1 VETLDARLDA
11 HASARQQEDVGAREP
26 SQDGVKFLL
35 VDDLADNLV
44 ALSALLKRPDLTL
57 FTARSGTEALELLLQ
72 HDFALAI
79 IDVHMPEMDGFELAE
94 LLRGT
99 ERCKHLPIIFATAAP
114 REQHRVFKG
123 YESGAVDFL
132 FKPIDPHILRHKADV
147 FFQLYRQRQQLALE
161 VSERERLL
169 AETRE
174 TLRLNEMFTAAL
186 SHDLRTP
193 LSAIVAGAA
202 LLASSEP
209 DGQKR
214 VAERI
219 LSSGRRMTEMIDQ
232 LLDLSRARLS
242 GGIAIAPA
250 RVDLRALA
258 ERIVGELRVSAPSA
272 VLEIHASG
280 DLFGDWDDGRLSQV
294 LSNLLTNAIR
304 HGRAGVVHIELAGDD
319 PACVSLSVHNAGA
332 IADEVRSQLFDPFRS
347 GNATISRKEGL
358 GLGLYIVNQIVEAH
372 GGEIEVQS
380 DPALGTRFTVTLPRV
395 RS

>member
-1 VETLDARLDA
+1 VEERD
-11 HASARQQEDVGAREP
+11 ASALE
-26 SQDGVKFLL
+26 SVKFLL

-44 ALSALLKRPDLTL
+44 ALAALLKRPDLTL

-79 IDVHMPEMDGFELAE
+79 IDVHMPGMDGFELAE

-161 VSERERLL
+161 VRERERLL
-169 AETRE
+169 TETRE

-193 LSAIVAGAA
+193 LGAIVAGAS
-202 LLASSEP
+202 LLTGGEQER
-209 DGQKR
+209 DRK

-242 GGIAIAPA
+242 GGIAIAPQ

-258 ERIVGELRVSAPSA
+258 ERIVGELRISAANAAIETS
-272 VLEIHASG
+272 ASG
-280 DLFGDWDDGRLSQV
+280 DLFGDWDEGRLSQV
-294 LSNLLTNAIR
+294 LSNLLGNAIR
-304 HGRAGVVHIELAGDD
+304 HGEAGTVGLALRGEEPDS
-319 PACVSLSVHNAGA
+319 VIFSVHNGGTIPDDVRAG
-332 IADEVRSQLFDPFRS
+332 LFDPFRA
-347 GNATISRKEGL
+347 GGAAKSRKEGL
-358 GLGLYIVNQIVEAH
+358 GLGLYIVKQIVEAH
-372 GGEIEVQS
+372 GGRVEVQS
-380 DPALGTRFTVTLPRV
+380 DGATGTRFTVTLPRN

>member
-1 VETLDARLDA
+1 VQDLAL
-11 HASARQQEDVGAREP
+11 EP
-26 SQDGVKFLL
+26 VKFLL
-35 VDDLADNLV
+35 VDDLEDNLV
-44 ALSALLKRPDLTL
+44 ALGALLRRPELEL
-57 FTARSGTEALELLLQ
+57 HSVGSGTEALELLLK

-79 IDVHMPEMDGFELAE
+79 IDVHMPHMDGFELAE

-147 FFQLYRQRQQLALE
+147 FFELYRQRQQLSLE

-169 AETRE
+169 RETRE

-193 LSAIVAGAA
+193 LNAVIAGAA
-202 LLASSEP
+202 LIGQTGTEP
-209 DGQKR
+209 TVKK

-219 LSSGRRMTEMIDQ
+219 LSSGRRMTEMIEQ

-242 GGIAIAPA
+242 GGIGIAPQPT
-250 RVDLRALA
+250 DLRGVA
-258 ERIVGELRVSAPSA
+258 ERIVSEVQAASPSA
-272 VLEIHASG
+272 VIELVASA
-280 DLFGDWDDGRLSQV
+280 DLQGEWDEVRLSQV
-294 LSNLLTNAIR
+294 LSNLLTNAVR
-304 HGRAGVVHIELAGDD
+304 HGADGTIRVWLEGTQ
-319 PACVSLSVHNAGA
+319 PNRVSLCVQNPGV
-332 IADEVRSQLFDPFRS
+332 IADEVRSQLFDPFRA
-347 GNATISRKEGL
+347 GGAFQTRREGL
-358 GLGLYIVNQIVEAH
+358 GLGLYIVKQIVEAH
-372 GGEIEVQS
+372 AGSIEVAS
-380 DPALGTRFTVTLPRV
+380 DEEHGTRFTIRLPRR

>member
-1 VETLDARLDA
+1 METAA
-11 HASARQQEDVGAREP
+11 AKPEE
-26 SQDGVKFLL
+26 GVKFLL

-79 IDVHMPEMDGFELAE
+79 IDVHMPVMDGFELAE

-114 REQHRVFKG
+114 REQHRIFKG

-161 VSERERLL
+161 VRERERLL
-169 AETRE
+169 SETRE

-202 LLASSEP
+202 MLAGGERELER
-209 DGQKR
+209 R

-242 GGIAIAPA
+242 GGIAITPEPL
-250 RVDLRALA
+250 DLRALA
-258 ERIVGELRVSAPSA
+258 ERIVNEVHTGAPGA
-272 VLEIHASG
+272 TVEISQEG
-280 DLFGDWDDGRLSQV
+280 DLAGCWDGGRLGQV

-304 HGRAGVVHIELAGDD
+304 HGQVGAIRVELVGRDPAEVELA
-319 PACVSLSVHNAGA
+319 VHNAGV
-332 IADEVRSQLFDPFRS
+332 INESVRGQLFDPFRA
-347 GNATISRKEGL
+347 GNSALSRKEGL
-358 GLGLYIVNQIVEAH
+358 GLGLYIVKQIVAAH
-372 GGEIEVQS
+372 GGTIEVQS
-380 DPALGTRFTVTLPRV
+380 DEPTGTRFTLKLPRN

>member
-1 VETLDARLDA
+1 VEAEQRRALD
-11 HASARQQEDVGAREP
+11 S
-26 SQDGVKFLL
+26 VKFLL

-44 ALSALLKRPDLTL
+44 ALSALLKRSDLTL

-79 IDVHMPEMDGFELAE
+79 IDVHMPGMDGFELAE

-114 REQHRVFKG
+114 REQHRIFKG

-161 VSERERLL
+161 VRERERLL

-193 LSAIVAGAA
+193 LGAIVAGAA
-202 LLASSEP
+202 LLSGSDPERER
-209 DGQKR
+209 R

-232 LLDLSRARLS
+232 LLDLSRVRLS
-242 GGIAIAPA
+242 GGIAVSSA
-250 RVDLRALA
+250 RMDLRALA
-258 ERIVGELRVSAPSA
+258 ERIVGELRISAPSA
-272 VLEIHASG
+272 VIETTANG
-280 DLFGDWDDGRLSQV
+280 DLFGEWDEGRLAQV
-294 LSNLLTNAIR
+294 LSNLLANAIR
-304 HGRAGVVHIELAGDD
+304 HGQAGTVGLALRGDD
-319 PACVSLSVHNAGA
+319 PASVALSVQNAGV
-332 IADEVRSQLFDPFRS
+332 IAEGVRACLFDPFRA
-347 GNATISRKEGL
+347 GGATLSRKEGL
-358 GLGLYIVNQIVEAH
+358 GLGLYIVKQIVEAH
-372 GGEIEVQS
+372 GGRVEVQS
-380 DPALGTRFTVTLPRV
+380 DAASGTRFTVTLPRA
-395 RS
+395 RSDG

>member
-1 VETLDARLDA
+1 MEAEQTTALE
-11 HASARQQEDVGAREP
+11 S
-26 SQDGVKFLL
+26 VKFLL

-79 IDVHMPEMDGFELAE
+79 IDVHMPGMDGFELAE

-99 ERCKHLPIIFATAAP
+99 QRCKHLPIIFATAAP

-132 FKPIDPHILRHKADV
+132 FKPIDPHVLRHKADV

-161 VSERERLL
+161 VRERERVL

-193 LSAIVAGAA
+193 LGAIVAGAG
-202 LLASSEP
+202 LLSSSDQERER
-209 DGQKR
+209 R

-242 GGIAIAPA
+242 GGIAVTPA
-250 RVDLRALA
+250 RMDLRALA
-258 ERIVGELRVSAPSA
+258 ERIVGELRISAPNA
-272 VLEIHASG
+272 VIEIAASG
-280 DLFGDWDDGRLSQV
+280 DLFGEWDEGRLAQV
-294 LSNLLTNAIR
+294 LSNLLANAIR
-304 HGRAGVVHIELAGDD
+304 HGQAGTVRLALRGDD
-319 PACVSLSVHNAGA
+319 PASVELSVHNAGV
-332 IADEVRSQLFDPFRS
+332 IAEAVRLCLFDPFRA
-347 GNATISRKEGL
+347 GGPTLSRKEGL
-358 GLGLYIVNQIVEAH
+358 GLGLYIVKQIVEAH
-372 GGEIEVQS
+372 GGRVEVQS
-380 DPALGTRFTVTLPRV
+380 DEGSGTRFSVTLPRA

>member
-1 VETLDARLDA
+1 VEQRDPKVSD
-11 HASARQQEDVGAREP
+11 D
-26 SQDGVKFLL
+26 VKFLL

-114 REQHRVFKG
+114 REQNRVFKG

-161 VSERERLL
+161 VRERERVL

-193 LSAIVAGAA
+193 LGAIVAGAS
-202 LLASSEP
+202 LLVGSE
-209 DGQKR
+209 QEVQRR

-242 GGIAIAPA
+242 GGIAIAPQ
-250 RVDLRALA
+250 RIDLRALA
-258 ERIVGELRVSAPSA
+258 DRIVGELRIGAPHA
-272 VLEIHASG
+272 VLEVSVIG

-294 LSNLLTNAIR
+294 LSNLLGNAIR
-304 HGRAGVVHIELAGDD
+304 HGQAGTVRLELHGNDA
-319 PACVSLSVHNAGA
+319 AHVSLSVHNHGV
-332 IADEVRSQLFDPFRS
+332 IGEEVRGELFDPFRS
-347 GNATISRKEGL
+347 GHATLSRKEGL
-358 GLGLYIVNQIVEAH
+358 GLGLYIVKQIVEAH
-372 GGEIEVQS
+372 AGSIEVES
-380 DPALGTRFTVTLPRV
+380 DAVSGTRFTVKLPRT
-395 RS
+395 RTTA

>member
-1 VETLDARLDA
+1 M
-11 HASARQQEDVGAREP
+11 
-26 SQDGVKFLL
+26 KFLL

-79 IDVHMPEMDGFELAE
+79 IDVHMPGMDGFELAE

-99 ERCKHLPIIFATAAP
+99 QRCKHLPIIFATAAP

-132 FKPIDPHILRHKADV
+132 FKPIDPHVLRHKADV

-161 VSERERLL
+161 VRERERLL

-193 LSAIVAGAA
+193 LGAIVAGAG
-202 LLASSEP
+202 LLSSSELERER
-209 DGQKR
+209 R

-242 GGIAIAPA
+242 GGIAITPA
-250 RVDLRALA
+250 RMDLRVLA
-258 ERIVGELRVSAPSA
+258 ERIVGELRISAPNA
-272 VLEIHASG
+272 VIEIAASG
-280 DLFGDWDDGRLSQV
+280 DLFGDWDEGRLAQV
-294 LSNLLTNAIR
+294 LSNLLANAIR
-304 HGRAGVVHIELAGDD
+304 HGQAGTVQLALRGDD
-319 PACVSLSVHNAGA
+319 PAAVELSVHNAGV
-332 IADEVRSQLFDPFRS
+332 IAEEVRQCLFDPFRS
-347 GNATISRKEGL
+347 GGPTLSRKEGL
-358 GLGLYIVNQIVEAH
+358 GLGLYIVKQIVEAH
-372 GGEIEVQS
+372 GGRVDVQS
-380 DPALGTRFTVTLPRV
+380 DEVSGTRFAVGLPRA